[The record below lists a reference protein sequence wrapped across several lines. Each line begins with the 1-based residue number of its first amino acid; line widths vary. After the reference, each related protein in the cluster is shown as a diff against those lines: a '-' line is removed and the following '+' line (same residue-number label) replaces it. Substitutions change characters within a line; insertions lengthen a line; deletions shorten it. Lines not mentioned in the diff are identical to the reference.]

1 MPVNDVGYE
10 AAERRDARWLQS
22 INTAKGYFYKTGSLP
37 SIEQMEYWFRGGKKY
52 PKLPRHYLEEAL
64 GIAAEEVGVNLA
76 YRYTLVGR
84 VENNVR
90 ATRKKY
96 QIEWTLMYYAPYKVP
111 FNRAIYRERK
121 AAKEVLI
128 DLAWERGSAVSDAAT
143 FPDGSAER
151 VPTGVVRKIATLTIT
166 DNTRK
171 IYNEAGEMTGY
182 YKKVF
187 SIENKDVLQRIKD
200 LQSEGLLV

>member
-1 MPVNDVGYE
+1 
-10 AAERRDARWLQS
+10 
-22 INTAKGYFYKTGSLP
+22 
-37 SIEQMEYWFRGGKKY
+37 MEYWFRGGKKY
-52 PKLPRHYLEEAL
+52 PKLPRYYLEEAL

-84 VENNVR
+84 VENTPQEGGVAMSR
-90 ATRKKY
+90 QKY

-111 FNRAIYRERK
+111 FNRAIFRERK

-171 IYNEAGEMTGY
+171 VYDEDGKVTGF

-187 SIENKDVLQRIKD
+187 KIPNDEVLRRISD
-200 LQSEGLLV
+200 LQTEGLLV